1 MKWMWATFIAISV
14 LISMPAFAQVPAKCE
29 GPTELC
35 QQVVQLQKQLDD
47 QKAAAIQANN
57 ALGGSEKKHQT
68 HMVWTA
74 GTAAT
79 IAIALKA
86 IVSAAKAWTSWLKT
100 DKQKAV
106 MKIGLLVLGFGAFI
120 LTNIGFG
127 LPWWEALIVAGGPP
141 GAVLVHELMDLIA
154 VLRGT
159 KDLPPEK
166 PGPASP
172 GNDGAAAV

>member
-1 MKWMWATFIAISV
+1 MKKWMWIVFTAIAVVISV
-14 LISMPAFAQVPAKCE
+14 PAFADVPTKCE
-29 GPTELC
+29 GPAELC
-35 QQVVQLQKQLDD
+35 SQILQLQQQLDA
-47 QKAAAIQANN
+47 QKQASVT
-57 ALGGSEKKHQT
+57 AGSKSDHTHKM

-79 IAIALKA
+79 IAIALKSL
-86 IVSAAKAWTSWLKT
+86 VSALKSWTNWLKT

-106 MKIGLLVLGFGAFI
+106 MKIGLLLVGFGAFI

-141 GAVLVHELMDLIA
+141 GSILVHELLDLVA

-159 KDLPPEK
+159 KKLPPDSDDKGGGGE
-166 PGPASP
+166 P
-172 GNDGAAAV
+172 AAA